1 MSGATIAYHLRPNKA
16 IERQLFV
23 ELLTRLEDGLP
34 QKLQDYSY
42 YGFGGAY
49 MEDFRLSQ
57 RHLGLTRMF
66 SIEEIPN
73 AIARQRFNRPA
84 NCIRFKKLNSK
95 KFVETFNSDTP
106 TIVWLDYTRPSWRE
120 QFVEVETLARALP
133 QNSILKITLAANPSA
148 LGNPPPGENID
159 QHVFRLD
166 AIQAMF
172 GELVPNDAKADDLK
186 TKDFPR
192 LLARIFRASVSQV
205 FGALSAKECRPL
217 ALYTYSDSTPM
228 LTVTMLVGKK
238 TSNRKTFEN
247 SRLKDW
253 KFTSDDWDDLV
264 SINTP
269 DLTLK
274 ERIFI
279 ESLLPKCDAAKIQ
292 KRLGYH
298 IADNAPA
305 SLEALK
311 NYIEFHR
318 QLPFFLKVTS

>member
-34 QKLQDYSY
+34 QRYSDYSY

-66 SIEEIPN
+66 SIDEAPN
-73 AIARQRFNRPA
+73 SIARQKFNRPV
-84 NCIRFKKLNSK
+84 NCIRFKKQNSK
-95 KFVETFNSDTP
+95 EFVESFKSASP
-106 TIVWLDYTRPSWRE
+106 AIIWLDYTRPSWRE
-120 QFVEVETLARALP
+120 QIVEVDTLARALP
-133 QNSILKITLAANPSA
+133 QNSVLKVTLAANPSA
-148 LGNPPPGENID
+148 LGNPPVGSDID
-159 QHVFRLD
+159 QHTFRLE

-172 GELVPNDAKADDLK
+172 GELVPNDVKADDLN
-186 TKDFPR
+186 TKHFPR
-192 LLARIFRASVSQV
+192 LLARIFRACISQV
-205 FGALSAKECRPL
+205 FGALSDKECMPL
-217 ALYTYSDSTPM
+217 ALYTYNDSTPM
-228 LTVTMLVGKK
+228 LTITMLVGKK
-238 TSNRKTFEN
+238 TVNQTTRTK
-247 SRLKDW
+247 SRLKGW
-253 KFTSDDWDDLV
+253 KFTSNGWDNLI

-279 ESLLPKCDAAKIQ
+279 EGLLPKCDVSQIQ

-298 IADNAPA
+298 VGDNSAA
-305 SLEALK
+305 SLEALS

-318 QLPFFLKVTS
+318 QLPFFLKVMA